1 MLIDCTA
8 HRRNRVHPGQAWL
21 YPSDKHFHF
30 LTVSAKVN
38 LDSSHILSFDILRGH
53 NNDEGFLSFLFFSF
67 VCFFYFSHFPFFLPS
82 FFFLLFFFFFLLFF
96 FFFLLFSFF
105 SFLLSLSGSFN
116 MTITDVL
123 TERHIRAI
131 GDGGYKASANF
142 LKKRLLHPSLQGEFE
157 TIRSTIENL
166 FSRFGGF
173 SGAVG
178 RSSVSVGRQVLQL
191 VFLYHLVDNYRLKT
205 SPLCQNDE

>member
-1 MLIDCTA
+1 MISEEWQGACVLIDCTS
-8 HRRNRVHPGQAWL
+8 HRRNRVHPGQAWFV
-21 YPSDKHFHF
+21 SFTF
-30 LTVSAKVN
+30 L
-38 LDSSHILSFDILRGH
+38 I
-53 NNDEGFLSFLFFSF
+53 FL
-67 VCFFYFSHFPFFLPS
+67 FFLPS
-82 FFFLLFFFFFLLFF
+82 FFFLLFFFLSSFF

-116 MTITDVL
+116 TTIKDVL

-131 GDGGYKASANF
+131 GDGGYKANANF
-142 LKKRLLHPSLQGEFE
+142 LKKRLLHPSLRGEFE

-178 RSSVSVGRQVLQL
+178 RSRVSVGCQVLQL
-191 VFLYHLVDNYRLKT
+191 VFLYHLVNYRLKT
-205 SPLCQNDE
+205 SPLRQNDE